1 MALYAT
7 NRFAGDGV
15 TTQYEINFAGKYLD
29 RRHVKAYQED
39 NTTRL
44 RTELVLTPSN
54 FLNDTTL
61 TGLPVTPVG
70 HTLVIHR
77 VTPARPLVDFVD
89 GARVTSVSLD
99 TATRQGLFIAA
110 EALDAVSYENLGDL
124 PEQLQDL
131 QKAWAE
137 SIAAA
142 EQTAVAKAQVSALA
156 AQVATAAGQVA
167 TAAGQVAADR
177 ADVVTAH
184 AEVMPAWVA
193 TMSAAAGALADR
205 VRAETAANWADVRAT
220 QATANQAAAESAA
233 TAAASSAAQAD
244 ALAASLVGGATGFDA
259 SAYDWGWITDP
270 MTYFNQD
277 WGTLP

>member
-39 NTTRL
+39 NTTRI

-124 PEQLQDL
+124 PERLRDL
-131 QKAWAE
+131 QQASAE
-137 SIAAA
+137 AIAAA
-142 EQTAVAKAQVSALA
+142 EQTAADAAQVSALA
-156 AQVATAAGQVA
+156 AQVA

-244 ALAASLVGGATGFDA
+244 ALAASLVGGTIGFDA